1 MQASRPPLGH
11 VDRKWAVWTRSGP
24 CGPEGLLCSRPVRIP
39 CQACAS
45 PPLQSPP
52 CLAPNSSLL
61 PEFGSVGL
69 GWDQLFAASQVML
82 MVQGT
87 HFENTLLQGKFLGTY
102 WNTQLVPQ
110 GRRWALCPPPPPSEF
125 LGVLKGIL
133 VETPLGS
140 LSWAPPG
147 AASAWDAV
155 VSGEADCGP
164 FLEGWSGA
172 SHTGSG
178 SGLSDRKS
186 YRRGRGRVR
195 VVLLPVVCLPRL
207 LPAAEGPL
215 ASFQS

>member
-1 MQASRPPLGH
+1 M
-11 VDRKWAVWTRSGP
+11 WTGSGP
-24 CGPEGLLCSRPVRIP
+24 CGPEVGRVDWKGFSVPGLSESPARPVLV
-39 CQACAS
+39 

-52 CLAPNSSLL
+52 CLAPHSSLL

-69 GWDQLFAASQVML
+69 GWGQLFAASQVML

-87 HFENTLLQGKFLGTY
+87 RFENTLLQGRFLGTY
-102 WNTQLVPQ
+102 WKTQLVPQ
-110 GRRWALCPPPPPSEF
+110 GRRWARCPPPPPSEF
-125 LGVLKGIL
+125 LGVLKVVL

-147 AASAWDAV
+147 AAPAWDAV

-164 FLEGWSGA
+164 SLEGWSAA

-186 YRRGRGRVR
+186 SRRGRGRVAGSCSLWSASR
-195 VVLLPVVCLPRL
+195 VCCPPLR
-207 LPAAEGPL
+207 GP
-215 ASFQS
+215 